1 MQLLSPVKKIKTP
14 IFVTTHKLRG
24 ITERCLVQK
33 ILRYIFHAKPHS
45 FTAFT
50 RGLPSSEKILGRPH
64 LLYQVRLCTG
74 RCQRL
79 Q

>member
-24 ITERCLVQK
+24 ITEKCLVQK
-33 ILRYIFHAKPHS
+33 ILRYILHAKPHS

-50 RGLPSSEKILGRPH
+50 RGLPFLRKNFRETLSTLPSATVYR
-64 LLYQVRLCTG
+64 
-74 RCQRL
+74 
-79 Q
+79 